1 MIRHLV
7 LILKL
12 GQVLFFVF
20 AFFFFF
26 FFLLCHFILHSW
38 FVTDSEVSTQEKVR
52 TTASS
57 SLWIKTTVSG
67 APASSAT

>member
-12 GQVLFFVF
+12 GQVLCFVF
-20 AFFFFF
+20 AFFFF

-52 TTASS
+52 TTASG